1 MPIHQDV
8 QVFFH
13 RVALKEEF
21 FSPSVYI
28 SEIVLSQVQHSAL
41 GLVERPQVH
50 MDLLSNVP
58 LDGIPPFCPINCTTR
73 LGIITKFAEG
83 ALSPTVSVLNVDN
96 VEEHC
101 SQDRALEDTTHHWPQ
116 PGHRTIDH
124 KPLAVT
130 IQHLSGSKKNHC
142 PKTKMYF

>member
-58 LDGIPPFCPINCTTR
+58 LGGIPPFCPINCTTQ

-83 ALSPTVSVLNVDN
+83 ALSPTVSV
-96 VEEHC
+96 
-101 SQDRALEDTTHHWPQ
+101 
-116 PGHRTIDH
+116 
-124 KPLAVT
+124 PLSIMLKSTA
-130 IQHLSGSKKNHC
+130 
-142 PKTKMYF
+142 PKTEPWRTPLITGLNLDIEPLTISLLL